1 MTKEKHVEVTM
12 TPKKKLLTLA
22 LMLVFVFTALSS
34 VGIVCHA
41 ETGMG
46 TNGTGS
52 GMPET
57 NVPDT
62 SIGGATGGLDTA
74 DGTLIPDVSDMV
86 TNPIAGTES
95 DSLTRAPVT
104 TATPSTSTTVTTP
117 SDSSGGGMG
126 WIGIIITVA
135 VIAAVVIA
143 VLALMPK
150 KQ

>member
-1 MTKEKHVEVTM
+1 M
-12 TPKKKLLTLA
+12 TPKKKLLTLM
-22 LMLVFVFTALSS
+22 LMLMFVFTVLSS
-34 VGIVCHA
+34 VGIICHA
-41 ETGMG
+41 DTGMD
-46 TNGTGS
+46 GS
-52 GMPET
+52 GANMPET

-62 SIGGATGGLDTA
+62 DIGGATGGLDTA

-86 TNPIAGTES
+86 TNPIAGTEA
-95 DSLTRAPVT
+95 DSVTRVPVT
-104 TATPSTSTTVTTP
+104 TGNQTTVPGTTSAP
-117 SDSSGGGMG
+117 EDTGGGMG

>member
-1 MTKEKHVEVTM
+1 M
-12 TPKKKLLTLA
+12 TPKKKLLTLT
-22 LMLVFVFTALSS
+22 LVFIFVFTVLSS
-34 VGIVCHA
+34 VGVICYA
-41 ETGMG
+41 ETGAG

-52 GMPET
+52 VMPET
-57 NVPDT
+57 NIPDT
-62 SIGGATGGLDTA
+62 DIGGATGGLDTA

-95 DSLTRAPVT
+95 DPVSRVPVT
-104 TATPSTSTTVTTP
+104 TAAPSTSSAATTP
-117 SDSSGGGMG
+117 SDTSGGGMG